1 MEIIF
6 VFFATQRYSILQ
18 NFIHF
23 EYFSVKFGLPL
34 HRPRIGPRRGG
45 HTPQPHVPPGIF
57 EPDALAYGRFVA
69 PRDRTQRI
77 GGFLAGSDEGAAGR
91 DTRQQGGAPCR
102 ISGRRASGNATCRP
116 WPGSLRS
123 ATCRF
128 AGSGRRNPSTSGC
141 AWAGSCPASA
151 PGRWPA
157 GKVRGDAVRY
167 S

>member
-18 NFIHF
+18 NFIYF

-45 HTPQPHVPPGIF
+45 HAPQPHVPPGIF

-77 GGFLAGSDEGAAGR
+77 GGFLAGGDEGTSASPGWLPQTTMPSR
-91 DTRQQGGAPCR
+91 ITTRLWRLQHPAVRNLTAMWWIPENQLQQGKM
-102 ISGRRASGNATCRP
+102 ISS
-116 WPGSLRS
+116 
-123 ATCRF
+123 
-128 AGSGRRNPSTSGC
+128 PS
-141 AWAGSCPASA
+141 WA
-151 PGRWPA
+151 
-157 GKVRGDAVRY
+157 AVRIRFFKAITRK
-167 S
+167 